1 MLKEECSWLIH
12 FNHKYIQKYTMTATG
27 WNRVKGEQ
35 HDRFGVDKEKQAEI
49 CLKCV
54 KSEKT
59 GNVI

>member
-1 MLKEECSWLIH
+1 
-12 FNHKYIQKYTMTATG
+12 MTATG